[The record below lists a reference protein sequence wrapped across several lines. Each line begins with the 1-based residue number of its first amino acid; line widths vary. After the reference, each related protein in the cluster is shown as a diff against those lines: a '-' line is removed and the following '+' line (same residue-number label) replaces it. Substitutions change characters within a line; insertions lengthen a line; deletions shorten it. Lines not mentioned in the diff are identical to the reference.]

1 MDFVTYHNKTSD
13 QITVLSFI
21 EQNDELCLR
30 LDELVLNQA
39 TEAETEAPA
48 SVEQAQTPA
57 QHDSLPTPAQSQ

>member
-1 MDFVTYHNKTSD
+1 MDFVTYQNKTSN

-39 TEAETEAPA
+39 PESETEAPA
-48 SVEQAQTPA
+48 SIE
-57 QHDSLPTPAQSQ
+57 